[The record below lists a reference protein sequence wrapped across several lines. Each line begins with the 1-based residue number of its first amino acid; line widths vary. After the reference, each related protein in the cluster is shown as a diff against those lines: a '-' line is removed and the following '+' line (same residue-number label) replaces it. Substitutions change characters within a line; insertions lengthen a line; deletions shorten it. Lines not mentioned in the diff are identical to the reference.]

1 MVKKKI
7 MPFGICSFI
16 SLSFVLSFSPVL
28 ADSAYTLVETTSDD
42 KSENVIVKYEYDNNT
57 GLLTPKY
64 YRVNLNKT
72 EYGNSNG
79 NQTLSFDSKYSIQNI
94 HPREKSII
102 NFICRIPKETPM
114 KLL

>member
-42 KSENVIVKYEYDNNT
+42 KSGNVIVKYEYDNNT

-72 EYGNSNG
+72 GFKIFSHGKNR
-79 NQTLSFDSKYSIQNI
+79 L
-94 HPREKSII
+94 
-102 NFICRIPKETPM
+102 
-114 KLL
+114 

>member
-16 SLSFVLSFSPVL
+16 SLSLVLSFSPAL
-28 ADSAYTLVETTSDD
+28 ADSAYTLTETTPDD
-42 KSENVIVKYEYDNNT
+42 KSGNVIVKYEYDNNT

-72 EYGNSNG
+72 EYGAKDG
-79 NQTLSFDSKYSIQNI
+79 NQTSIRPIQ
-94 HPREKSII
+94 RELQM
-102 NFICRIPKETPM
+102 KE
-114 KLL
+114 